1 MKIDSPRKGVTPIL
15 EGSRRSDRLP
25 TETQTSTLSPK
36 DKLIVRLEHT
46 LEHNREHAEAYRRMA
61 GEARQLGQEEAA
73 RLIHSVA
80 EQTGH
85 QGEDLK
91 KALEGEDIEEVKTKT
106 EALQEAVYEVSALL
120 YQKAQEEADHLF
132 QKVFEYIEPKS

>member
-1 MKIDSPRKGVTPIL
+1 MNRRDSN
-15 EGSRRSDRLP
+15 SRPHGHHDSTGEQGHSHPHDSGLA
-25 TETQTSTLSPK
+25 QTSTLSPK

-46 LEHNREHAEAYRRMA
+46 LEHNREHVEAYRRMA

-91 KALEGEDIEEVKTKT
+91 KAL
-106 EALQEAVYEVSALL
+106 AVL
-120 YQKAQEEADHLF
+120 
-132 QKVFEYIEPKS
+132 KSS